1 MASALRNM
9 RLDESSIKTLKDRQ
23 FIHNVIQM
31 LSSNSPVCKS
41 ACLKCIKTLIAHSKM
56 VKRLLSDPA
65 TIPLLLGLIQFVR
78 SDPHLKHEA
87 AEILALMVGA
97 CQHPQ
102 FELHH
107 GLQELQS
114 EHNVN
119 VFLQLIA
126 NTERETKIQFLHL
139 LVKLCYKSEK
149 VRNLIESN
157 NDAITQLF
165 SSLDSDQPV
174 VRRWAMRLIH
184 CISEGNP
191 NGVPL
196 PPSPGKETAINTV
209 AAIFTC
215 SPDVE
220 ERSLAAGIISQLP
233 KDDIYVDEVL
243 CKSEALKAIHEVICS
258 MDGRHNGIRTPAC
271 QDASLLEIALA
282 ALLHFTDPT
291 KPELQRQVGKLE
303 VYPSL
308 IRVLS
313 TGSSLAK
320 QRAAS
325 ALADLSQSTSVS
337 VSNATLTAKQTK
349 TLMPMFDMTKLLL
362 SMSWCCSSWGDHQSS
377 CSVHG
382 AACSPRETFCLVKA
396 DAVKPLVR
404 NLNDMESGVAEAALT
419 ALETLLAD
427 HSTLSHAIAVI
438 VDSQGVLA
446 ILQVLE
452 KGSLSAKT
460 KALDLF
466 QMIQKHTRITDTLLQ
481 RSERILIQLL
491 DDDALKKKV
500 ALVLMQM
507 NIIPHQSS
515 YF

>member
-9 RLDESSIKTLKDRQ
+9 RLDENSIKTLKDRQ

-31 LSSNSPVCKS
+31 LSSNSPACKS
-41 ACLKCIKTLIAHSKM
+41 ACLKCIKTLIAHPKM

-102 FELHH
+102 FELYH

-126 NTERETKIQFLHL
+126 NTERETRIQFLHL
-139 LVKLCYKSEK
+139 LVNLCYKSEK

-174 VRRWAMRLIH
+174 VRRWAMKLIH
-184 CISEGNP
+184 CISKGNP

-196 PPSPGKETAINTV
+196 PPSPRKDTAINTV

-215 SPDVE
+215 SLDME

-233 KDDIYVDEVL
+233 KDDIFVDEVL
-243 CKSEALKAIHEVICS
+243 RKSEALKAIHEVICS
-258 MDGRHNGIRTPAC
+258 MDGGHNGIRTPAC
-271 QDASLLEIALA
+271 HDASLLEIALA
-282 ALLHFTDPT
+282 ALLRFTDPT
-291 KPELQRQVGKLE
+291 KPELQKQVGKLE

-320 QRAAS
+320 QRAAI
-325 ALADLSQSTSVS
+325 ALAQLSQSTSVS
-337 VSNATLTAKQTK
+337 VSNATHTANQTK
-349 TLMPMFDMTKLLL
+349 TLMPMFHMKILP

-382 AACSPRETFCLVKA
+382 TACSPRETFCLIKA

-404 NLNDMESGVAEAALT
+404 SLNDMESGVAEAALT

-427 HSTLSHAIAVI
+427 HSTVSHAIAVI
-438 VDSQGVLA
+438 VDSQGVMA

-466 QMIQKHTRITDTLLQ
+466 QMIQKHTRITDALLQ

-491 DDDALKKKV
+491 DNDSLKKKV
-500 ALVLMQM
+500 ARVLMQM
-507 NIIPHQSS
+507 NVIPYQSS